1 MKNKFYI
8 FFFFFLF
15 LKITNS
21 FSQNLD
27 SLFNDPPKSQET
39 EYATATFKT
48 TRIILGHSVENPAK
62 NELLFTIS
70 HSFGQMNSGAY
81 QLFGLDQST
90 IRFGLEYGINKNLC
104 VGVGR
109 SSYEKTYDGY
119 LKYKIFK
126 QSTGKRNMPVTI
138 NLLVGTAINSL
149 KWADPTRKNYFSSRV
164 SYETELMIARK
175 FTENLS
181 LQITP
186 TYIHK
191 NLVPR
196 IIDQNDIFAIGFGGR
211 YKITKRLAIAA
222 EFYYLIPG
230 QTAKDNTNALALGI
244 DIDTGGHIFQIRISN
259 AQPMFDRAMI
269 SETQGKWSKGDIF
282 LGFNINRIFS
292 L

>member
-1 MKNKFYI
+1 M
-8 FFFFFLF
+8 
-15 LKITNS
+15 
-21 FSQNLD
+21 
-27 SLFNDPPKSQET
+27 
-39 EYATATFKT
+39 
-48 TRIILGHSVENPAK
+48 
-62 NELLFTIS
+62 
-70 HSFGQMNSGAY
+70 
-81 QLFGLDQST
+81 
-90 IRFGLEYGINKNLC
+90 
-104 VGVGR
+104 
-109 SSYEKTYDGY
+109 
-119 LKYKIFK
+119 
-126 QSTGKRNMPVTI
+126 
-138 NLLVGTAINSL
+138 
-149 KWADPTRKNYFSSRV
+149 
-164 SYETELMIARK
+164 
-175 FTENLS
+175 
-181 LQITP
+181 QITP

-196 IIDQNDIFAIGFGGR
+196 IIDQHDIFAIGFGGR